1 MIFPV
6 QCALPPLA
14 PQSCEVHMHHHSP
27 SIVPPFRCVLLTVL
41 PLCVFH
47 LLPCEAGFIPPSHTT
62 SAQPI
67 QGPRH
72 LTETSPSPPSR
83 PPSFLVI
90 PHDVRTARGSIILSG
105 PPPFQ
110 GRPRDGAVSSIKGGN
125 LHFCFHHVRI
135 HQGLPCR

>member
-47 LLPCEAGFIPPSHTT
+47 LLPCEAGFIPPCRETKDFDHVGHLSQSFPAARQWT
-62 SAQPI
+62 S
-67 QGPRH
+67 
-72 LTETSPSPPSR
+72 
-83 PPSFLVI
+83 
-90 PHDVRTARGSIILSG
+90 
-105 PPPFQ
+105 
-110 GRPRDGAVSSIKGGN
+110 
-125 LHFCFHHVRI
+125 
-135 HQGLPCR
+135 